1 MATISVDTFMQNVL
15 ADEGWQ
21 SPLEGD
27 TVESMIAFLE
37 ERLPE
42 GAELPQPQAEHL
54 NEALHT
60 IALLADAL
68 KKGSLDEGRLVAG
81 CLHILGL

>member
-21 SPLEGD
+21 GPLEGD

-54 NEALHT
+54 GESLRT
-60 IALLADAL
+60 IAALADGL
-68 KKGSLDEGRLVAG
+68 KKGTLDESRLVAG